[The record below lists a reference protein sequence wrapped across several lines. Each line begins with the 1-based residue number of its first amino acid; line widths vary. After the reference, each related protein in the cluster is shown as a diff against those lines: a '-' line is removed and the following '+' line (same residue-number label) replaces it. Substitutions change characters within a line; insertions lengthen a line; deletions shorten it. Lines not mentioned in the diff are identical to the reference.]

1 LEDTKEC
8 TTDFIQNISQ
18 IVNLI
23 KMKRVT
29 LNGIRNLTVKTFIH
43 SKQSSEIGK
52 KLREIEKKKNYPT
65 LIFILISSIYIF
77 MRIIIWI
84 IGYRFFKENDED
96 FSNKNKDEDSSS
108 EEEEEEEE

>member
-1 LEDTKEC
+1 
-8 TTDFIQNISQ
+8 
-18 IVNLI
+18 
-23 KMKRVT
+23 M
-29 LNGIRNLTVKTFIH
+29 KTFIH

-52 KLREIEKKKNYPT
+52 KLREIENKKNYPT

-96 FSNKNKDEDSSS
+96 FSNKNKDEDNSS
-108 EEEEEEEE
+108 EE